1 MFKDRTEAG
10 LLLAAKLK
18 KYKHEPGIVLAVP
31 RGGIPVACI
40 VAKQLEFPISIV
52 FAKKIGH
59 PLNKEYAIGAA
70 SLTDY
75 FLIPHENVS
84 EQYIQQ
90 ELKSIRIALN
100 NMYEKFMGN
109 QPPERMEGKTLIV
122 VDDGIATGSTMLA
135 TINLLR
141 HSNPHKII
149 IAVPVASQNAIQK
162 LSKEADEVV
171 TVLVPEEFPGVGAF
185 YNDFTQVSDAEAISY
200 MKNTAKTE
208 G

>member
-10 LLLAAKLK
+10 SLLAVQLK
-18 KYKHEPGIVLAVP
+18 KYKNEPGIVLAIP

-40 VAKQLEFPISIV
+40 VAKQLKFPMSV
-52 FAKKIGH
+52 VLTKKIGH

-75 FLIPHENVS
+75 FLVPHENVS
-84 EQYIQQ
+84 EQYIQE

-100 NMYEKFMGN
+100 QMHEKLMGKR
-109 QPPERMEGKTLIV
+109 PPEKLEGKTLIV

-141 HSNPHKII
+141 HSNPRKII

-162 LSKEADEVV
+162 LSKQADEVV
-171 TVLVPEEFPGVGAF
+171 TVLSPEVFSGVGAF
-185 YNDFTQVSDAEAISY
+185 YNDFTQVSDTEAISC
-200 MKNTAKTE
+200 MKKSAKPI
-208 G
+208 